1 MKIFLDSIG
10 TVFGNIPKN
19 EQNED
24 DPNFPSSIQTG
35 IQTFLTVLGRK
46 ILILPRMREH
56 LESLRVIILYAIE
69 KNWRGNL
76 LVESY

>member
-24 DPNFPSSIQTG
+24 DPNFPTS

-69 KNWRGNL
+69 KKWRGNL